1 MSKKHHHHHHHAL
14 EAYVTTA
21 DGLDKLK
28 ARLKQI
34 REVDRPKNVLD
45 IEEARAHGDLREN
58 AEYHAAKER
67 QGQLDAELRML
78 EDKIARA
85 RVIDTSA
92 LSGEKVVFGARVTL
106 VNSDT
111 DEEVVY
117 TITGED
123 EADAKNG
130 LISYKAPIAKA
141 LLGRKIGDEVVV
153 KAPGGDRTYEITGVD
168 FD

>member
-1 MSKKHHHHHHHAL
+1 MNQ
-14 EAYVTTA
+14 EAYITTPE
-21 DGLDKLK
+21 GLEKLK
-28 ARLKQI
+28 ARLRQI
-34 REVDRPKNVLD
+34 RESDRPKNVLD

-67 QGQLDAELRML
+67 QGLLDAEMRTI

-85 RVIDTSA
+85 RAIDPSTLA
-92 LSGEKVVFGARVTL
+92 GDKVVFGARVTL

-123 EADAKNG
+123 EADAKAG

-141 LLGRKIGDEVVV
+141 LLGKRLGDEVVV
-153 KAPGGDRTYEITGVD
+153 KAPGGDRSYEITGVD
-168 FD
+168 FA

>member
-1 MSKKHHHHHHHAL
+1 MSKDD
-14 EAYVTTA
+14 YITTA
-21 DGLDKLK
+21 EGLDKLK
-28 ARLKQI
+28 TRLKRI
-34 REVDRPKNVLD
+34 REFDRPKNVAD

-67 QGQLDAELRML
+67 QGHLAGEMRTI

-85 RVIDTSA
+85 RVIEPGA
-92 LSGEKVVFGARVTL
+92 LGHDKIVYGAKVTL
-106 VNSDT
+106 VNTDT

-123 EADAKNG
+123 EANAKNG

-141 LLGRKIGDEVVV
+141 LLGKKLGDEVLV
-153 KAPGGDRTYEITGVD
+153 KTPGGERTYEVMRVE
-168 FD
+168 FP

>member
-1 MSKKHHHHHHHAL
+1 MTQD
-14 EAYVTTA
+14 AYITTPE
-21 DGLDKLK
+21 GLDKLK

-34 REVDRPKNVLD
+34 REFDRPKNVLD

-67 QGQLDAELRML
+67 QGLLDAEMRTI

-85 RVIDTSA
+85 RVIDPTT
-92 LSGEKVVFGARVTL
+92 LGGDKIVFGARVTL
-106 VNSDT
+106 INSET

-123 EADAKNG
+123 EADTKAG

-141 LLGRKIGDEVVV
+141 LLGKTLGDEVIVR
-153 KAPGGDRTYEITGVD
+153 APGGNRTYEVTGVE
-168 FD
+168 FDGPAD

>member
-1 MSKKHHHHHHHAL
+1 MGKKHHHHQHQH

-21 DGLDKLK
+21 EGLEKLK
-28 ARLKQI
+28 LRLKQI
-34 REVDRPKNVLD
+34 REIDRPRNVLD

-78 EDKIARA
+78 EDKIARS

-92 LSGEKVVFGARVTL
+92 LSGDKVVFGARVTL
-106 VNSDT
+106 VISDT
-111 DEEVVY
+111 DEEVIY

-130 LISYKAPIAKA
+130 RISYKAPIAKA
-141 LLGRKIGDEVVV
+141 LLGKKIGDEVVV
-153 KAPGGDRTYEITGVD
+153 KAPGGDRAYEITGVD

>member
-1 MSKKHHHHHHHAL
+1 MTLDAYITTPEGL
-14 EAYVTTA
+14 ER
-21 DGLDKLK
+21 LKLRLK
-28 ARLKQI
+28 AI
-34 REVDRPKNVLD
+34 RETDRPKNVAD

-67 QGQLDAELRML
+67 QGLLDNEMRTI

-85 RVIDTSA
+85 RVIDPAA
-92 LSGEKVVFGARVTL
+92 LVGDKIVFGARVTL
-106 VNSDT
+106 VNGET

-117 TITGED
+117 TICGED
-123 EADAKNG
+123 DANAKNG

-141 LLGRKIGDEVVV
+141 LLGKKLGDEVKV
-153 KAPGGDRTYEITGVD
+153 KTPGGDRSYEVTGID

>member
-1 MSKKHHHHHHHAL
+1 MNMEPYLTSQ
-14 EAYVTTA
+14 
-21 DGLDKLK
+21 DNLDRLK
-28 ARLKQI
+28 ARLRQI
-34 REVDRPKNVLD
+34 REVDRPQNVRD

-67 QGQLDAELRML
+67 QGLLDAEMRSV

-85 RVIDTSA
+85 RVIDMKNQ
-92 LSGEKVVFGARVTL
+92 GGDKVVFGARVTL
-106 VNSDT
+106 VNVKT

-117 TITGED
+117 TIVGED

-130 LISYKAPIAKA
+130 RVSYKAPIAKA
-141 LLGRKIGDEVVV
+141 LIGKRLNDEVVF
-153 KAPGGDRTYEITGVD
+153 KAPGGDRVLEITGID